1 MNKSKGHLKAST
13 VVKINNLVQS
23 VGWPIVATILGLL
36 LGAVIII
43 LSGYDPLKVYAVMV
57 DKSLLSSYYLFTTL
71 TRAVPVIIC
80 AMAACICWRAGYINL
95 GIQGQMT
102 FGAMAAVLVAL
113 YCPGPKFLVMILAI
127 LAGGVVGALYAVIP
141 TVLQWKGG
149 LSMVVCTLMLNYVAT
164 DITTY
169 MASFPFKSSTA
180 DVIVQQTDMIDEALR
195 FPRLIQGQTVNI
207 SLFIALA
214 VVIGIV
220 FFCNNTV
227 LGYESKMGGFNP
239 HFARYGGT
247 KQVRTMFITMCMAGA
262 VAGLAGI
269 CECFGTKYC
278 YTAGMFSSA
287 GYAWTGLQ
295 AALIGQLNPV
305 VATVYAILLTALDV
319 GGSAIQRNFGVPSQ
333 LSDIIKCAITLFVS
347 VRIVERIE
355 AQKQPKGLS
364 AKTVRNIHQI
374 ISSALKLAVEQ
385 RLIARNPADGC
396 ALPKAERKE
405 MQTLPVEQLT
415 SFLREAKDS
424 GVFAL
429 YYIDLTTGLRRGEL
443 LGLKWSDIDLE
454 KGDLR
459 VQRQIG
465 RIDGKIIEM
474 PLKTKNAYRTLPLS
488 ADAIDVL
495 MQQRRK
501 TGNSEWVFPSPT
513 GGPMSPDSVL
523 HMLHRVLKRAGLPKV
538 RFHDLRHTFA
548 TMALQNGVDIK
559 TVSGMLGHFSAGFTL
574 DTYAHVTTSA
584 KREAAKTMGD
594 ILSGA
599 V

>member
-1 MNKSKGHLKAST
+1 MAKK
-13 VVKINNLVQS
+13 
-23 VGWPIVATILGLL
+23 
-36 LGAVIII
+36 
-43 LSGYDPLKVYAVMV
+43 
-57 DKSLLSSYYLFTTL
+57 
-71 TRAVPVIIC
+71 RAN
-80 AMAACICWRAGYINL
+80 GE
-95 GIQGQMT
+95 G
-102 FGAMAAVLVAL
+102 
-113 YCPGPKFLVMILAI
+113 
-127 LAGGVVGALYAVIP
+127 
-141 TVLQWKGG
+141 
-149 LSMVVCTLMLNYVAT
+149 
-164 DITTY
+164 
-169 MASFPFKSSTA
+169 
-180 DVIVQQTDMIDEALR
+180 
-195 FPRLIQGQTVNI
+195 NI
-207 SLFIALA
+207 RKRSD
-214 VVIGIV
+214 GRWE
-220 FFCNNTV
+220 
-227 LGYESKMGGFNP
+227 G
-239 HFARYGGT
+239 R
-247 KQVRTMFITMCMAGA
+247 
-262 VAGLAGI
+262 
-269 CECFGTKYC
+269 
-278 YTAGMFSSA
+278 YTAGHDPV
-287 GYAWTGLQ
+287 TGKRITKNVLGKTQ
-295 AALIGQLNPV
+295 AEVREKLRRTIEETRG
-305 VATVYAILLTALDV
+305 LDV
-319 GGSAIQRNFGVPSQ
+319 ARAGEYTVGQWLEVWFNDYAMLKVRPSSHQTYRGYLDHHIKPYIGNIPLTKLSSLDLQRLYKKL
-333 LSDIIKCAITLFVS
+333 LSDGRVD
-347 VRIVERIE
+347 RIE
-355 AQKQPKGLS
+355 SKKQPKGLS

-374 ISSALKLAVEQ
+374 ISSALKLAIEQ

-459 VQRQIG
+459 VRRQIG
-465 RIDGKIIEM
+465 RINGKIIEM

-548 TMALQNGVDIK
+548 TLALQNGVDIK

-574 DTYAHVTTSA
+574 DTYAHVTTTA
-584 KREAAKTMGD
+584 KREAARTMGN